1 MKILSFSNP
10 IKKEKK
16 EKKRK
21 KSKFSGFWSRY
32 MKMKCL
38 LHHVFVWRRLSSIC
52 TMTSLVR
59 TALQFGLCFSF
70 LKVEE
75 ECNLAELVDLLNFD
89 RICLLEV
96 AWILEDINWIRDSFD
111 FIFNF
116 SFTI

>member
-1 MKILSFSNP
+1 MFAASCVRV
-10 IKKEKK
+10 EKT
-16 EKKRK
+16 
-21 KSKFSGFWSRY
+21 
-32 MKMKCL
+32 
-38 LHHVFVWRRLSSIC
+38 LSSIC

-59 TALQFGLCFSF
+59 TALQFGLSFSF

-116 SFTI
+116 SFTM

>member
-1 MKILSFSNP
+1 MFAASCVRV
-10 IKKEKK
+10 EKT
-16 EKKRK
+16 
-21 KSKFSGFWSRY
+21 
-32 MKMKCL
+32 
-38 LHHVFVWRRLSSIC
+38 LSSIC

-59 TALQFGLCFSF
+59 TALQFGLSF

-96 AWILEDINWIRDSFD
+96 ARILEDINWIRDSFD

-116 SFTI
+116 SFTM